1 MEFDPNQVSG
11 LKISSSQRH
20 AAGHKMSPPLA
31 CCLLA
36 LWLAPAARGS
46 APGTG
51 RQKNFSLQLGTSD
64 HPPVLP
70 AGGCAELP
78 AVNNSI
84 FMVERVA
91 GKTQG
96 TLICAN
102 GYHLV
107 GRQTLICNTSQG
119 WSGPA
124 PTCQAHQGTEF
135 LLPQSGENSTSAECR
150 VRRLGWMSQAR
161 ASRPGPGGWGSAPW
175 VGHCPDPVLVNGQF
189 SATGPV
195 HVDDTVTFRCHEDHI
210 LQGSRWSRCLQNR
223 TWAPPVPIC
232 KSRHCGHPGN
242 PPHGYFKGDDF
253 NAGSVITYFCEARY
267 QLVGAQSQRCVDGE
281 WSGHLP
287 ACKRIPERPKSAVQ
301 DALDKALLAF
311 WESREPCHALG
322 NFTQRLKRSGFR
334 LKDIKFSLEMKKAEL
349 EGKTC
354 LASALDRPDGRNTF
368 VNKGSSWP

>member
-124 PTCQAHQGTEF
+124 PTCQ
-135 LLPQSGENSTSAECR
+135 
-150 VRRLGWMSQAR
+150 
-161 ASRPGPGGWGSAPW
+161 

-354 LASALDRPDGRNTF
+354 LASALDRPGGRNTF